1 MKLFLKI
8 LFIITWVALVAG
20 AVVLMSFANKSHN
33 LQRCTGITVTV
44 DYRDGEQLVTPEIL
58 KSQLQKEF
66 GKFEN
71 KLLGD
76 ISVDQV
82 NAFLRKNQY
91 LDNSDVHLSVEGQ
104 LVANV
109 TQCNP
114 VLRITTMENKN
125 YYIDSN
131 GKIMLADPKFPVRI
145 VVANGLI
152 GLGNKPQG
160 KNLASFFE
168 GKKKIAPELLN
179 LNKAFKVSLALANDS
194 VMKALTEQIYVTAD
208 GMVTILTKTGSHKV
222 ILGDATDLEEKFVK
236 LLTFYK
242 QGLPKVGWAKY
253 KSINLAYK
261 NQVICSK

>member
-8 LFIITWVALVAG
+8 LFIITWAALVAG

-44 DYRDGEQLVTPEIL
+44 DYHEGEHMVTPEIL

-76 ISVDQV
+76 ISVDQI
-82 NAFLRKNQY
+82 NDFLRKNQY
-91 LDNSDVHLSVEGQ
+91 LDESDVHLSVEGQ

-114 VLRITTMENKN
+114 VLRVTTIDNKN
-125 YYIDSN
+125 YYIDRN
-131 GKIMLADPKFPVRI
+131 GKIMLADPKYPVRV
-145 VVANGLI
+145 VVANGFI
-152 GLGNKPQG
+152 GLGNRPQG
-160 KNLASFFE
+160 KNLESFFKA
-168 GKKKIAPELLN
+168 KKKIAPELLN
-179 LNKAFKVSLALANDS
+179 LDKAFKISLALANDS
-194 VMKALTEQIYVTAD
+194 VMKALTEQIYILAD
-208 GMVTILTKTGSHKV
+208 GEVTILTKTGNHKV
-222 ILGDATDLEEKFVK
+222 VLGDATDLEEKFAK

-253 KSINLAYK
+253 KSINLTYK

>member
-33 LQRCTGITVTV
+33 LQQCTGITVNV
-44 DYRDGEQLVTPEIL
+44 DYREGEHLVTPEIL
-58 KSQLQKEF
+58 KLQLQKAF
-66 GKFEN
+66 GQFEN

-76 ISVDQV
+76 ISVDKIS
-82 NAFLRKNQY
+82 AFLRKNQY
-91 LDNSDVHLSVEGQ
+91 LDECDVHLSVEGQ

-109 TQCNP
+109 IQCNP
-114 VLRITTMENKN
+114 VLRVTTMDNMN
-125 YYIDSN
+125 YYIDRK
-131 GKIMLADPKFPVRI
+131 GKIMLADPKYPVRI
-145 VVANGLI
+145 VVANGFI

-160 KNLASFFE
+160 KNLKSLFE
-168 GKKKIAPELLN
+168 GKKNIAPELLN

-194 VMKALTEQIYVTAD
+194 IMRALTEQIYVPAD
-208 GMVTILTKTGSHKV
+208 GEVTILTKTGSHKV
-222 ILGDATDLEEKFVK
+222 ILGDATEMEEKFAK